1 MIQYTKNFNI
11 KNSPGIELTEKYGL
25 KKYTSS
31 QKNNLSNL
39 RKKFLEEVGIK
50 LVKGN
55 KRTWKIKNIK
65 SKSRSKSRSKS
76 PLRHSIKSDK
86 KKIGPKREKNETIK
100 LSRKPR
106 LRKQASGT
114 RKLH

>member
-50 LVKGN
+50 LVKAN

-65 SKSRSKSRSKS
+65 SKSRSKSPS
-76 PLRHSIKSDK
+76 RHSIKSDK

-100 LSRKPR
+100 LSIKPR